1 MYRVTLALA
10 ICVGV
15 VVAAGSASA
24 AVLYANDFNSCAFD
38 SNWST
43 VWLDPKSIFHTT
55 TNARSGCAVQLH
67 YANTADAM
75 TRGEGAATD
84 RHFPD
89 TYHINIRYWIMLSA
103 DFQTSNISTKWLY
116 GPRSEDSQLYNG
128 GPAGPGCLLVTVG
141 GPNPY
146 LGCQGTAMR
155 PPESFIAT
163 PYNYSGG
170 YSTAP
175 AQQRG
180 VWVCYEYEIDLGDL
194 GASNGLMR
202 LWKNDVLIGEV
213 TGQSMRPSTAVGH
226 FNNIAF
232 YQERGIGDI
241 WFDDLVITDGTR
253 IGCSGGAPAGSTTQD
268 QPPGAPRTP
277 SITTVNTLP

>member
-1 MYRVTLALA
+1 MKMYRVTLALA

-84 RHFPD
+84 R
-89 TYHINIRYWIMLSA
+89 
-103 DFQTSNISTKWLY
+103 
-116 GPRSEDSQLYNG
+116 QLYNG